1 MALETLTS
9 SAALHLSI
17 PERNPMPP
25 RSKRLFTRSLLGAV
39 LVFFLMPFLTLT
51 CGGQP
56 LITLNGVNLA
66 TGRTLESK
74 NPFSGDV
81 QKREIQPEPMVA
93 LAALAA
99 VAALVLAFLAEAGST
114 RTGSMVASGLCA
126 LFLLA
131 TKFKVD
137 GDVMKQGEGMVQ
149 AQWELGFWLALLAAI
164 AATALYFIPDQAI
177 AEAPQKAE
185 PASD

>member
-1 MALETLTS
+1 
-9 SAALHLSI
+9 
-17 PERNPMPP
+17 MPP
-25 RSKRLFTRSLLGAV
+25 SSKRRLTRSLLGAV

-51 CGGQP
+51 CGGQS
-56 LITLNGVNLA
+56 LITMNGVNLA

-99 VAALVLAFLAEAGST
+99 VAALGLAFLSKAGSG
-114 RTGSMVASGLCA
+114 RTGSMVASGLCV
-126 LFLLA
+126 LLLLA

-137 GDVMKQGEGMVQ
+137 SDVMKQGEGMVQ
-149 AQWELGFWLALLAAI
+149 AQWEVGYWLALLAAL
-164 AATALYFIPDQAI
+164 AATVLYFIPDPAP
-177 AEAPQKAE
+177 EGAPQKVE

>member
-1 MALETLTS
+1 MAFETLIS
-9 SAALHLSI
+9 STAPHLPI

-25 RSKRLFTRSLLGAV
+25 RSKRFLTRSLLGAV

-56 LITLNGVNLA
+56 LITMNGVNLA

-74 NPFSGDV
+74 NPFSGNV
-81 QKREIQPEPMVA
+81 QRREIQPEPMVA

-99 VAALVLAFLAEAGST
+99 VAALVLAFLAEGGSI

-137 GDVMKQGEGMVQ
+137 GDVVKQGEGMVQ
-149 AQWELGFWLALLAAI
+149 AQWEFGFWLALIAAI
-164 AATALYFIPDQAI
+164 AATVLYFIPDPAT
-177 AEAPQKAE
+177 EGAPQKVE